1 MEQENVSQWGI
12 RVARKDAEETR
23 RTLLRE
29 GIIDRALK
37 PRRDGDDIIFPVTE
51 KREGAA
57 METFEAHPDREDLP
71 RHELIGG
78 IAVMQEKDVAAAE
91 LLLNSRP
98 SLHTVLFPVSDVE
111 GEFRTRRF
119 EVLAGTPE
127 TRTVYTEYGH
137 RFVIDLSAAYFSA
150 RLSTER
156 QRIFDQVQEGELVLD
171 MFAGVGPFAITV
183 AKKAKLVVA
192 ADINAGAVE
201 LMVGNLALNRVKNVL
216 PVLSDAGRLGRLLP
230 WKFDRII
237 MNFPTGA
244 WKFLPGAASLCRAG
258 GTIHCYALQSGEGE
272 VLPRIRDLPGVTKVK
287 EHYVRSYSPGRW
299 HAVYDIVF

>member
-1 MEQENVSQWGI
+1 MEQEDVSQWGI
-12 RVARKDAEETR
+12 RVPREDAEETR
-23 RTLLRE
+23 RTLLKE
-29 GIIDRALK
+29 GVLDKSLK
-37 PRRDGDDIIFPVTE
+37 PRRDGDCIIFPVTG
-51 KREGAA
+51 KRGDAS
-57 METFEAHPDREDLP
+57 METFGAQPGREDLP

-78 IAVMQEKDVAAAE
+78 IAVMQEKDVPAAE
-91 LLLNSRP
+91 RLLHLRP
-98 SLHTVLFPVSDVE
+98 SLHTVLYPVSDVE

-119 EVLAGTPE
+119 EVLAGVPE

-137 RFVIDLSAAYFSA
+137 RFIIDLSAAYFSA

-156 QRIFDQVQEGELVLD
+156 QRIFEQVQEGELVLD

-183 AKKAKLVVA
+183 AKKAELVVA

-201 LMVGNLALNRVKNVL
+201 LMVKNLALNRVKNVL

-244 WKFLPGAASLCRAG
+244 WNFLPGAVSLCRAG
-258 GTIHCYALQSGEGE
+258 GTIHCYALQSCEGE
-272 VLPRIRDLPGVTKVK
+272 VLPVIRNLPGVTAVH

-299 HAVYDIVF
+299 HAVYDIVL

>member
-12 RVARKDAEETR
+12 RVASKDAEETR
-23 RTLLRE
+23 RTLLKE
-29 GIIDRALK
+29 GVLDRALK
-37 PRRDGDDIIFPVTE
+37 PRRDGDCIIFPVTG
-51 KREGAA
+51 KRGDAA
-57 METFEAHPDREDLP
+57 METFGAQPGREDLP

-78 IAVMQEKDVAAAE
+78 IAVMQEKDVPAAE
-91 LLLNSRP
+91 LLLHSRP

-137 RFVIDLSAAYFSA
+137 RFIIDLSAAYFSA

-156 QRIFDQVQEGELVLD
+156 QRIFDQVQEGEAVLD

-183 AKKAKLVVA
+183 AKKAGMVVA
-192 ADINAGAVE
+192 ADINSGAVE
-201 LMVGNLALNRVKNVL
+201 LMIENLALNRVKNVL
-216 PVLSDAGRLGRLLP
+216 PVLSDAGRLGRLLH

-272 VLPRIRDLPGVTKVK
+272 LLPRIRDLPGVTAVK

-299 HAVYDIVF
+299 HAVYDIVL